1 MTGLAELAVR
11 AGFASHDVLRQLC
24 LPEFDCFFWPSSRPS
39 VLSAWYGHV
48 PFAHW
53 LVSSTRPRT
62 IVELGTHN
70 GASYAAFCEAVL
82 RSGLAARCYAVD
94 TWEGDE
100 HAGRYGEEVYQ
111 DFRHFHDPK
120 YGGFST
126 LLRARFDDA
135 APSFPDGIIDLLHID
150 GMHAY
155 EAVRHD
161 FETWLPKMSDRGT
174 ILFHDVAEKHHG
186 FGVWKL
192 WDELRRRY
200 PSFTFSHCN
209 GLGVLAVGGNVSPAV
224 ASLCGLNEREATVVR
239 GRFERLGE
247 PEAVRCA
254 AMIAALT
261 SQEQPAPAGS
271 PHAMTTTPAISHY
284 LMHHAWCLE
293 QVAPWLSRPMPHR
306 EALAGFRRLNETN
319 GATFVFTV
327 EHGTVALEE
336 KPEHARGELYDLA
349 VSRALLYRSLLEAA
363 SQLCPEVVTS
373 LALYVG
379 DGALPDSGV
388 PVFAFQKPAG
398 NPSLLLPDHDF
409 LMSGFFGDARHRDG
423 LTYEGKRCS
432 AVFVGSTSGGVVTAE
447 ALRCVSLPRLSAA
460 VFFRDNPEVEFRLPN
475 LVQCE
480 GAEAEALA
488 RAMGFGD
495 GVHVPWT
502 EQFRHRFI
510 ISMDGNGATC
520 SRVALALMSNSVL
533 VKYASPHLL
542 YYFSGLQPWRHYLPV
557 AGDEEVLR
565 IVRLERERPGLF
577 EPVARAGRE
586 FAEQYLT
593 REAITQYTADLLR
606 LYSQIL
612 TDPPAWTVAPAA
624 GIQVLAHVR
633 NRADILG
640 SGAVGV
646 GGRSS
651 DEWIEGFALFP
662 DGLALFPD
670 GIAADELTYCAVLDN
685 GTFSP
690 WVAAGEFC
698 GSRGLSQPLH
708 GFAVRLHGAAS
719 ERFACTSAASFT
731 DGTALAPSSDRA
743 VCVAPSR
750 APLQSMQIE
759 LSSTVV
765 PGEPH
770 PSATGDSAT
779 PDPAKLSLREL
790 MLGFESVGDNCE
802 FGIVQRR
809 CGAEPLGLF
818 RFSAAPLDHLAAGVA
833 DGFLGMADHENLL
846 LKLND
851 APVHGPR
858 EYLLH
863 QRKYGLTYHTFVVE
877 GEMSFE
883 TPFLRERRKLAFL
896 HAKFMEDLAD
906 AERIFVVKRNYPLAE
921 SEVVPLWHA
930 LRRHGPNTLLWVVP
944 ADATHPG
951 GTVEVRGDGLLQGY
965 LDRFAPYD
973 DATNVSIE
981 CWITLCRNAAEVR
994 FRMHSSEATAVD
1006 PTTAEAKRELLPGS
1020 SDPAPVLG

>member
-1 MTGLAELAVR
+1 
-11 AGFASHDVLRQLC
+11 
-24 LPEFDCFFWPSSRPS
+24 LPEFDSFFWPSSRAS

-70 GASYAAFCEAVL
+70 GVSYAAFCEAVV

-111 DFRHFHDPK
+111 DFRYFHDSK

-155 EAVRHD
+155 EAVKHD

-174 ILFHDVAEKHHG
+174 ILFHDVAEKERG

-192 WDELRRRY
+192 WDELRHRY

-209 GLGVLAVGGNVSPAV
+209 GLGVLAVGESVPPAV
-224 ASLCGLNEREATVVR
+224 ASLCALNEREAAVVR
-239 GRFERLGE
+239 GRFERLAE

-254 AMIAALT
+254 AMIATLT
-261 SQEQPAPAGS
+261 RQQQPAPAGS
-271 PHAMTTTPAISHY
+271 VHAMTPPAISQY
-284 LMHHAWCLE
+284 PMHHAWCLE
-293 QVAPWLSRPMPHR
+293 QVAPWLSRPMPYR
-306 EALAGFRRLNETN
+306 EALAGFRRLNESN
-319 GATFVFTV
+319 GATFVFTI
-327 EHGTVALEE
+327 ERGTVALEE

-349 VSRALLYRSLLEAA
+349 YSRALFYRSLLEAA

-373 LALYVG
+373 LALFVG

-388 PVFAFQKPAG
+388 PVFAFQKPTG
-398 NPSLLLPDHDF
+398 NPSLLLPDLDF
-409 LMSGFFGDARHRDG
+409 LMSGFFGDAQHRDG
-423 LTYEGKRCS
+423 LAYETKRCS
-432 AVFVGSTSGGVVTAE
+432 AVFVGSTSGGALTTE
-447 ALRCVSLPRLSAA
+447 ALRSVSLPRLRAA
-460 VFFRDNPEVEFRLPN
+460 VFFRDNPDVEFRLPN

-533 VKYASPHLL
+533 VKYASPHQL

-557 AGDEEVLR
+557 ASDEEVLR

-593 REAITQYTADLLR
+593 RDAVTQYTADLLR
-606 LYSQIL
+606 LYTQIL
-612 TDPPAWTVAPAA
+612 TADAPARTIAPAA

-633 NRADILG
+633 NRADIVG
-640 SGAVGV
+640 SGAAGV

-670 GIAADELTYCAVLDN
+670 GIAAEELTCCAVLED
-685 GTFSP
+685 GTLSP

-698 GSRGLSQPLH
+698 GSRGLSRPLL

-719 ERFACTSAASFT
+719 ERFVCTTAASFT

-750 APLQSMQIE
+750 APLQSMQIV

-765 PGEPH
+765 PSEPH
-770 PSATGDSAT
+770 LPAASDSAT
-779 PDPAKLSLREL
+779 HDPARLPLKDLR
-790 MLGFESVGDNCE
+790 LGFESVGDNCE
-802 FGIVQRR
+802 FGIVQRL

-818 RFSAAPLDHLAAGVA
+818 RFCSAALQELIAGVNEDFA
-833 DGFLGMADHENLL
+833 GMADRDNLL
-846 LKLND
+846 LALD
-851 APVHGPR
+851 DTPVDR
-858 EYLLH
+858 AKEYLFH
-863 QRKYGLTYHTFVVE
+863 QKTYGLIFHTSVVD
-877 GEMSFE
+877 GEMNPE
-883 TPFLRERRKLAFL
+883 ALFLREQRKLAFL
-896 HAKFMEDLAD
+896 HAKFMEDLAE
-906 AERIFVVKRNYPLAE
+906 ARKIFVVKRNHPLAE
-921 SEVVPLWHA
+921 SEAVPLWHA

-944 ADATHPG
+944 ADAAHPG
-951 GTVEVRGDGLLQGY
+951 GTVEVRCDGLLKGY
-965 LDRFAPYD
+965 LDRFAPYE
-973 DATNVSIE
+973 DANNVSLE
-981 CWITLCRNAAEVR
+981 CWVTLCLNAVEAR
-994 FRMHSSEATAVD
+994 SRMHSSEATVAVD
-1006 PTTAEAKRELLPGS
+1006 PTIAEAEGVLLPGS